1 MKWLGRM
8 RGMRTFTTVWLGQ
21 VASQLG
27 TGLTGFGLGVYVFE
41 RTHSVTLFG
50 LLIFAASLPSLVLM
64 PLSGALVDRWDRRRV
79 MIVADV
85 GSGLCTVALAA
96 LLWAGTLQVWQIC
109 AMMALLTVFGELQM
123 LAFAASIALL
133 VPREHLGRAS
143 GLLQTGASATQV
155 LSPVVAGILV
165 QTIGLGGVLLIDF
178 CTYLVAIG
186 ATLAVRFPTLRREGA
201 RSTAGLRR
209 DLAYGW
215 RFIAARPGLL
225 GLLAFFCA
233 VFFAHSLGSVLFT
246 PLALSFT
253 TAAGLGVV
261 LSVGSVGGVV
271 GGMLMSTWGGPR
283 RRVAGALAAGCLTG
297 ASMMLA
303 GARPSVAV
311 MGAGFFGMFATMPI
325 LLGSLQVVWQTKTP
339 LEAQG
344 RVFAIRRM
352 IPSAMALPAY
362 LLAGPLADRVFEPML
377 ARGGAL
383 SGSVGAVIGVGPG
396 RGVGFLFVLA
406 GLVPVAAALA
416 VWLSPRVRNVEAE
429 LPEALSEPA
438 PVREPRVVPEP
449 EAVPA

>member
-1 MKWLGRM
+1 MKWLDRM

-85 GSGLCTVALAA
+85 GSGICTVGLAA

-123 LAFAASIALL
+123 LAFGASIALL

-143 GLLQTGASATQV
+143 GLLQTGASATQI

-165 QTIGLGGVLLIDF
+165 QTIGLRGVLLIDF
-178 CTYLVAIG
+178 CTYGVAI
-186 ATLAVRFPTLRREGA
+186 ATTLAVRFPTLRREGA
-201 RSTAGLRR
+201 RRTEGLRR
-209 DLAYGW
+209 DAAYGW
-215 RFIAARPGLL
+215 RFIVARPGLL

-233 VFFAHSLGSVLFT
+233 VYFAHSLGSVLFT

-383 SGSVGAVIGVGPG
+383 SASVGAVIGVGPG

-406 GLVPVAAALA
+406 GLVPIVAALA
-416 VWLSPRVRNVEAE
+416 VWLSPRVRNAEAE
-429 LPEALSEPA
+429 LPDALPEPA
-438 PVREPRVVPEP
+438 PVREPRVVPQP

>member
-1 MKWLGRM
+1 MKWLDRM

-165 QTIGLGGVLLIDF
+165 QTIGLRGVLLIDF

-201 RSTAGLRR
+201 RSTDGLRR

-283 RRVAGALAAGCLTG
+283 RRVAGALAAGCLAG
-297 ASMMLA
+297 VSMMLA

-377 ARGGAL
+377 ARGGVL

-406 GLVPVAAALA
+406 GLVPVVAALA

-429 LPEALSEPA
+429 LPEALPEPA